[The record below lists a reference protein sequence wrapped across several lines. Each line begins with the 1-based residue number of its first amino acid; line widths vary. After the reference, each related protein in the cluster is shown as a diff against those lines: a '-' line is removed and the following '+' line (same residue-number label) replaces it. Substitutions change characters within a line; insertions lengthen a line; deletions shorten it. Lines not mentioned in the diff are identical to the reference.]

1 MDVLT
6 DALTAM
12 RTGPTRSARTE
23 VRAPW
28 GLRFPAVGGTTFHA
42 LLRGRCWILP
52 PDGDPVAMAPGDV
65 VFLRHGSTVS
75 LADDPA
81 SPLTDFRPA
90 GWRPGQVIGRVD
102 VAGPGERS
110 LLICGAYQLGRRR
123 PHPLLNALPDLLH
136 LRADE
141 GPGLAAA
148 VALLGEELEQNRP
161 GQDGVVPALVDA
173 MLLLILRTW
182 IDRVAGTGADGAAGR
197 GGGGGAAGSTSGGA
211 AGRAGSGAGSGGT
224 AAGRA
229 GGGPGPAVGGA
240 DAGLSGWPRALTDPA
255 IGAALVGLHDDP
267 ARAWTVAEL
276 GDLAGL
282 SRSAFA
288 QRFTELVG
296 EPPLSYLTWWR
307 MTLAG
312 RLLRESDAPLS
323 SVAQQVGYSSEF
335 AFAKAF
341 KREFGIAPGRYRREQ
356 EAEAAA

>member
-6 DALTAM
+6 DALGAM
-12 RTGPTRSARTE
+12 RVGQTRSARTE

-52 PDGDPVAMAPGDV
+52 PDGEPVAMAPGDV
-65 VFLRHGSTVS
+65 VFLRHGRTVS

-81 SPLTDFRPA
+81 TPLRDFRPE

-102 VAGPGERS
+102 VEGPGERS
-110 LLICGAYQLGRRR
+110 LLICGAYQLGRSR
-123 PHPLLNALPDLLH
+123 PHPLLAELPDLLH
-136 LRADE
+136 LRAGE

-148 VALLGEELEQNRP
+148 VALLGEELEQERP

-182 IDRVAGTGADGAAGR
+182 IHR
-197 GGGGGAAGSTSGGA
+197 
-211 AGRAGSGAGSGGT
+211 
-224 AAGRA
+224 
-229 GGGPGPAVGGA
+229 
-240 DAGLSGWPRALTDPA
+240 DAGEPVPGWRAALTDRA
-255 IGAALVGLHDDP
+255 IGESLTALHDDP
-267 ARAWTVAEL
+267 ARGWTVAEL
-276 GDLAGL
+276 GDRAGL

-296 EPPLSYLTWWR
+296 EPPLTYLTWWR
-307 MTLAG
+307 MTVAG

-323 SVAQQVGYSSEF
+323 TVAQRVGYSSEF

-341 KREFGIAPGRYRREQ
+341 KREYGVAPGRYRRQ
-356 EAEAAA
+356 PAAT

>member
-1 MDVLT
+1 MLGGMDVLT

-52 PDGDPVAMAPGDV
+52 PDGEPVAMAPGDV

-102 VAGPGERS
+102 VPGPGERS
-110 LLICGAYQLGRRR
+110 LLICGAYQLGRNR
-123 PHPLLNALPDLLH
+123 PHPLLTALPDLLH
-136 LRADE
+136 LRAGE
-141 GPGLAAA
+141 GPGLAAT
-148 VALLGEELEQNRP
+148 VALLGEELEESRP

-182 IDRVAGTGADGAAGR
+182 IDRV
-197 GGGGGAAGSTSGGA
+197 
-211 AGRAGSGAGSGGT
+211 SGAGVDGGT
-224 AAGRA
+224 GRT
-229 GGGPGPAVGGA
+229 GGSA
-240 DAGLSGWPRALTDPA
+240 DTRLSGWPRALTDPA

-276 GDLAGL
+276 GDRAGL

-312 RLLRESDAPLS
+312 RLLRESDKPLS
-323 SVAQQVGYSSEF
+323 AVAQQVGYSSEF

-356 EAEAAA
+356 EPVAA